1 MAFNRND
8 LKVISIIQVIICG
21 VLFTLGLV
29 DGLGVRF
36 VFSSMTFIP
45 CWLAFLVSKKVRKFL
60 LQVKVRGRI

>member
-1 MAFNRND
+1 MAFNRNH

-21 VLFTLGLV
+21 VFFTLGLA

-36 VFSSMTFIP
+36 AYSMTFIP
-45 CWLAFLVSKKVRKFL
+45 CWLAILVSKKVRKLF

>member
-36 VFSSMTFIP
+36 AYSVTFIP
-45 CWLAFLVSKKVRKFL
+45 CWLAVLVSKKVRKLL

>member
-36 VFSSMTFIP
+36 AHSVTFIP
-45 CWLAFLVSKKVRKFL
+45 CWLAVLVSKKVRKLL

>member
-8 LKVISIIQVIICG
+8 LKVISIIQVIISG
-21 VLFTLGLV
+21 VLFTLGLG

-36 VFSSMTFIP
+36 AYSMTFIP
-45 CWLAFLVSKKVRKFL
+45 CWLAILVSKKVRKLL

>member
-21 VLFTLGLV
+21 VLFTLGLG

-36 VFSSMTFIP
+36 AYCMTFIP
-45 CWLAFLVSKKVRKFL
+45 CWLAILVSKKVRKLL